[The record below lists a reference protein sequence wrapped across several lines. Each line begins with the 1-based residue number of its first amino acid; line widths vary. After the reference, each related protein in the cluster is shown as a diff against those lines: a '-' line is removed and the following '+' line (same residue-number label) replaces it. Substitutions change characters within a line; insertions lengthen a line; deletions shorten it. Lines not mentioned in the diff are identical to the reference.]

1 MRRNGA
7 ARGVARTVGLLAGAC
22 AVAGMLPA
30 TAAAARPAAPATERV
45 SVAADGT
52 QGNGF
57 SGGPTLSANGRFVAF
72 TSEATNLG
80 PADANGQQDVYVKDL
95 RTGKVDLVSVA
106 GDGTRGNA
114 LSGSPE
120 ISADGRYVA
129 FYSSASNLVPGDTNG
144 EGDVFVHDRLT
155 GRTTSPTAGGGT
167 SPYGYGVQNFA
178 LSGSGRHLAFGSYRA
193 DLVPGDTN
201 ERLDIFVHDVQKKTT
216 QRVSVASDGTQADG
230 PSAFPSISADG
241 RRVAFTSKATNLAPA
256 GPGFRRPPP
265 QDPMYVHDLDTGR
278 TSVASLGS
286 TGAVVGVSPFPRL
299 SPDGRHAVF
308 TSVAD
313 DVVPGDTNRTYDIFD
328 RDLDKG
334 TVRLVSRAHDGTQGN
349 GWSSDGRLSAD
360 NRRLFF
366 TAAATNLVPGDTNGQ
381 VDAFVRDLRTGRVER
396 INVTADGGQSSSWTN
411 AAVPDATG
419 RLAVFDSRDDG
430 LVPGDT
436 NGTGDVFVRR
446 LPH

>member
-1 MRRNGA
+1 MA
-7 ARGVARTVGLLAGAC
+7 GV
-22 AVAGMLPA
+22 LPA
-30 TAAAARPAAPATERV
+30 TAVAAPPVAPVTERV

-57 SGGPTLSANGRFVAF
+57 SGAPTLSANGRFVAF

-80 PADANGQQDVYVKDL
+80 PADANSQQDVYVKDL

-106 GDGTRGNA
+106 DDGTRGNA

-129 FYSSASNLVPGDTNG
+129 FYSAATNLVPGDTNG
-144 EGDVFVHDRLT
+144 EGDVFIRDRLT
-155 GRTTSPTAGGGT
+155 GHTISPTAGAGT
-167 SPYGYGVQNFA
+167 SPYGYGVQDFA
-178 LSGSGRHLAFGSYRA
+178 LSGNGRHLAFGSSRA

-201 ERLDIFVHDVQKKTT
+201 ESQDIFVYDVRKKTT

-230 PSAFPSISADG
+230 FSGSPSISADG
-241 RRVAFTSKATNLAPA
+241 RRVAFTSKARNLTPT

-265 QDPMYVHDLDTGR
+265 GGPMYVHDLDTGR

-286 TGAVVGVSPFPRL
+286 TGAVVSVTPLPRL
-299 SPDGRHAVF
+299 SPDGRHVVF

-313 DVVPGDTNRTYDIFD
+313 DVVPGDTNGTYDIFD
-328 RDLDKG
+328 RDLEKG
-334 TVRLVSRAHDGTQGN
+334 TTRLVSRAHDGAQAN

-366 TAAATNLVPGDTNGQ
+366 TSTATNLVPGDTNGY

-396 INVTADGGQSSSWTN
+396 INVTADGGQSSSWAN
-411 AAVPDATG
+411 GAVPDATG

-436 NGTGDVFVRR
+436 NATGDVFVRR
-446 LPH
+446 LPR